1 MTDQKLNVAIV
12 GGGMIVNDQILP
24 SLYHLQ
30 RLGVVGQISICARH
44 CTPLKALAE
53 SAEFATAF
61 PGHSFTPHPALDE
74 PADVYHAELYKEV
87 IAGLAPRQIVIAA
100 VPENM
105 HYPVT
110 MTALA
115 HDQNVLCVKPL
126 VMTHNEAAEIEFAAF
141 DKGLFVGVEYHKRFD
156 RRALLARKS
165 YQAGQFGDFVMG
177 DAKLLE
183 PYLYR
188 DSNFQNWFTCDHTD
202 PFVYIGCH
210 YVDQVHFI
218 TGLLPQSVSVVGVK
232 GSFPNGNVGFMWA
245 NGRVVF
251 ENGGVLSVV
260 TGLGY
265 PNEGAGSND
274 QGMVMYF
281 EGDSCTGMIEHD
293 DQFRGM
299 AHTFTKGAGPGGS
312 AYNYINPDYFKLIPW
327 IGDGLQPVGYGYESI
342 AANLQTIQRIE
353 AETRDLE
360 ADEVLERRQQ
370 LIAQVDAQGLI
381 ATPANSAFNELV
393 TEAAR
398 LSILNDGV
406 AVDIVYGDQP
416 HVQRRWSA

>member
-1 MTDQKLNVAIV
+1 
-12 GGGMIVNDQILP
+12 
-24 SLYHLQ
+24 
-30 RLGVVGQISICARH
+30 
-44 CTPLKALAE
+44 
-53 SAEFATAF
+53 
-61 PGHSFTPHPALDE
+61 
-74 PADVYHAELYKEV
+74 
-87 IAGLAPRQIVIAA
+87 
-100 VPENM
+100 
-105 HYPVT
+105 
-110 MTALA
+110 
-115 HDQNVLCVKPL
+115 
-126 VMTHNEAAEIEFAAF
+126 
-141 DKGLFVGVEYHKRFD
+141 
-156 RRALLARKS
+156 
-165 YQAGQFGDFVMG
+165 
-177 DAKLLE
+177 
-183 PYLYR
+183 
-188 DSNFQNWFTCDHTD
+188 
-202 PFVYIGCH
+202 
-210 YVDQVHFI
+210 
-218 TGLLPQSVSVVGVK
+218 
-232 GSFPNGNVGFMWA
+232 
-245 NGRVVF
+245 VF

-274 QGMVMYF
+274 QGMILYF

-342 AANLQTIQRIE
+342 AANLQMIQRIE

-406 AVDIVYGDQP
+406 TVDIVYGDQP